1 MSNPPTIAIKG
12 PPQAPKGGR
21 ASASRTRMVDTV
33 DDAPELRRSP
43 TTETTRTAQPLTQR
57 PPMHVIFGGGC
68 LPKDIRALLARGEE
82 LGLGESLAFLREV
95 DATNTRRRHL
105 LVRMA
110 SEECAGVVTGRRI
123 AVLGAAF
130 KPQTDDVRDS
140 PALHVADALRLA
152 GAEVAVY
159 DPQANANAARAFP
172 DLTYRD
178 CVEDAVRGAHLVLHL
193 TEWPEFRSLEPRDLR
208 PLAAEPRLI
217 DGRNSLDPDRWR
229 QAGWSYRAP
238 GRPMLAV
245 DQPAARRVRVPAR
258 RVRVPARRVRVPSQ
272 RVRVPVQG
280 VADDRSEARSSQPRT
295 RDAETQRA
303 TQ

>member
-110 SEECAGVVTGRRI
+110 FEECAGVVTGRRI
-123 AVLGAAF
+123 AVRAAGLQAADRRCPGLPCAARGRCTAPGGCGGRRLRPAGQRERSPCLSGSDLPGLCRGRGSRGTSGAA
-130 KPQTDDVRDS
+130 PDG
-140 PALHVADALRLA
+140 VAGVPFA
-152 GAEVAVY
+152 GASRSSTAGRRAPA
-159 DPQANANAARAFP
+159 DRRPQQ
-172 DLTYRD
+172 
-178 CVEDAVRGAHLVLHL
+178 
-193 TEWPEFRSLEPRDLR
+193 PR
-208 PLAAEPRLI
+208 PGSLAAGRVVLPGTGSSHAGRGPTGCAACPR
-217 DGRNSLDPDRWR
+217 
-229 QAGWSYRAP
+229 P
-238 GRPMLAV
+238 GAACPRPG
-245 DQPAARRVRVPAR
+245 AAC
-258 RVRVPARRVRVPSQ
+258 PS
-272 RVRVPVQG
+272 PV
-280 VADDRSEARSSQPRT
+280 
-295 RDAETQRA
+295 
-303 TQ
+303 

>member
-178 CVEDAVRGAHLVLHL
+178 CVEDAVRGSHLVLHL

-217 DGRNSLDPDRWR
+217 DGRNSLDPDR
-229 QAGWSYRAP
+229 G
-238 GRPMLAV
+238 GRPGGPTGHRVVPCWPWTNRLRGVSAS
-245 DQPAARRVRVPAR
+245 RRSVSASRRSVSACRCRVSASR
-258 RVRVPARRVRVPSQ
+258 CRVSASRCRVSP
-272 RVRVPVQG
+272 
-280 VADDRSEARSSQPRT
+280 T
-295 RDAETQRA
+295 
-303 TQ
+303 